1 MTRRKSGNY
10 PIASKPRSTL
20 KMVAEHVGLTP
31 SRSIPE
37 QTKHRIVAPAREL
50 NYKPHFWARRVTPA
64 ADAGYVP
71 EIAIEPQ

>member
-10 PIASKPRSTL
+10 PIASKRRSTL

-37 QTKHRIVAPAREL
+37 QTKHRIAAPAREL
-50 NYKPHFWARRVTPA
+50 NYKPAFLGPAITPA